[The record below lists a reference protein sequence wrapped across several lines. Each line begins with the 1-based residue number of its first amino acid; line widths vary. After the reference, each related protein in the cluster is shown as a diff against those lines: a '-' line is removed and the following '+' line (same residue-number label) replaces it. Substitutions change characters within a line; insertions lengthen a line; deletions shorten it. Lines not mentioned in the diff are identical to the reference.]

1 MKRYLSL
8 MLFVVSSLCFSIS
21 SYAAIECYPL
31 EGVEGG
37 MGSQNTI
44 VIPPFRAH
52 GTTRFDM
59 IVSNIGH
66 IPVNVNLRLID
77 QNGNYHLPNN
87 LSFSHNFSSVNSP
100 VERLD
105 GTGGASLKSLEIGF
119 VRITDTVHSGHFTGF
134 LTWQADRC
142 LTEPTLSVTLQNSVW
157 GGSYYDGGFIT
168 VNGGNPF

>member
-8 MLFVVSSLCFSIS
+8 TLFVVSSWSVSQS

-31 EGVEGG
+31 EGAEGG
-37 MGSQNTI
+37 MGSRNTV

-52 GTTRFDM
+52 EKMRYDVV
-59 IVSNIGH
+59 VSNVGSF
-66 IPVNVNLRLID
+66 PVNVKLRLFD
-77 QNGNYHLPNN
+77 QHGNYHEPNSVS
-87 LSFSHNFSSVNSP
+87 LSHYFSAENSP
-100 VERLD
+100 MERVNR
-105 GTGGASLKSLEIGF
+105 TGGASLNPLQTGF
-119 VRITDTVHSGHFTGF
+119 LRLSDTNHSGHFTGF